1 MSIFVGINKIGVLR
15 ELFVFQLV
23 KRVIMNGYKEDSTIL
38 WHNVDL
44 RQEIKPYAFL
54 NMMQEIAG
62 NHANKLH
69 FGYNDLKEC
78 EQTWV
83 LGRIKVRYK
92 SYPRW
97 QDKVSLET
105 WHKGM
110 QSLFGLRDF
119 ILHSEDGSAAVVAT
133 SSWLIMNSRTRRI
146 ERANNFYNNQE
157 ILSQVNGK
165 NAVEEPCERLKS
177 PDNMK
182 LVRVHIVKYSDLDA
196 LGHTN
201 NAKYSE
207 WATDSLDPEIF
218 QNYRVKE
225 FQINYNAETKL
236 GEHIEI
242 WCKEIETPEHICS
255 SNALGSGSRTFCFEG
270 KRDGKS
276 VYEAIFTFVPY
287 L

>member
-1 MSIFVGINKIGVLR
+1 
-15 ELFVFQLV
+15 
-23 KRVIMNGYKEDSTIL
+23 MNGYKEESTIL

-54 NMMQEIAG
+54 NLMQEIAG

-83 LGRIKVRYK
+83 LSRIKVRYNSWPK
-92 SYPRW
+92 W
-97 QDKVSLET
+97 QEKVTLET

-119 ILHSEDGSAAVVAT
+119 ILHTAAEALAEGAQYVGAPAVVAT

-146 ERANNFYNNQE
+146 ERANNFYNNPE
-157 ILSQVNGK
+157 ILNQANSK
-165 NAVEEPCERLKS
+165 NAIEEPCDRLKC
-177 PDNMK
+177 PADME
-182 LVRVHIVKYSDLDA
+182 LVSEHIVKYSDLDA

-201 NAKYSE
+201 NAKYAE
-207 WATDSLDPEIF
+207 WTTDSFAPEIF
-218 QNYRVKE
+218 ENYRVKE
-225 FQINYNAETKL
+225 FQINFNAETKL

-242 WCKEIETPEHICS
+242 WSKEIETPEQIRAC
-255 SNALGSGSRTFCFEG
+255 NALGADSRTFCFEG
-270 KRDGKS
+270 RRDGKS
-276 VYEAIFTFVPY
+276 VYEAIFTFIPY

>member
-1 MSIFVGINKIGVLR
+1 
-15 ELFVFQLV
+15 
-23 KRVIMNGYKEDSTIL
+23 MNGYKEESGIL

-69 FGYNDLKEC
+69 FGYNDLMEC

-83 LGRIKVRYK
+83 LSRIKVRYNSWPK
-92 SYPRW
+92 W
-97 QDKVSLET
+97 QDRVTLET

-110 QSLFGLRDF
+110 QMLFGLRDF
-119 ILHSEDGSAAVVAT
+119 VLHTEEGDPAIVST

-146 ERANNFYNNQE
+146 ERANNFYNNPE
-157 ILSQVNGK
+157 ILSQANSK
-165 NAVEEPCERLKS
+165 NAIEEPCDRLKS
-177 PDNMK
+177 PAQME
-182 LVRVHIVKYSDLDA
+182 VVGEHIVKYSDLDA

-201 NAKYSE
+201 NAKYAE
-207 WATDSLDPEIF
+207 WTTDCIAPEIF
-218 QNYRVKE
+218 RNYRVKE
-225 FQINYNAETKL
+225 FQINFNAETKL

-242 WCKEIETPEHICS
+242 WSKEIETPENIRS
-255 SNALGSGSRTFCFEG
+255 TNALGDDSRTFCFEG

-276 VYEAIFTFVPY
+276 VYEAIFTFIPY

>member
-1 MSIFVGINKIGVLR
+1 
-15 ELFVFQLV
+15 
-23 KRVIMNGYKEDSTIL
+23 MNGYKEESTIL

-44 RQEIKPYAFL
+44 RQELKPYAFL
-54 NMMQEIAG
+54 NLTQEIAG

-83 LGRIKVRYK
+83 LSRIKVRYNT
-92 SYPRW
+92 YPKW
-97 QDKVSLET
+97 QDKVTLET

-119 ILHSEDGSAAVVAT
+119 ILHTEDGTPAVVAT

-146 ERANNFYNNQE
+146 ERTNNFYNNPE
-157 ILSQVNGK
+157 ILNQANLR
-165 NAVEEPCERLKS
+165 NAIDEPCDRLKGQQE
-177 PDNMK
+177 MT
-182 LVRVHIVKYSDLDA
+182 LVREHTVKFSDLDA

-207 WATDSLDPEIF
+207 WTTDSIDPEIF
-218 QNYRVKE
+218 RNFRIKE
-225 FQINYNAETKL
+225 FQINFNAETRI
-236 GEHIEI
+236 GEKIEI
-242 WCKEIETPEHICS
+242 WCKEIDTPGQICITNETTPEK
-255 SNALGSGSRTFCFEG
+255 SRTFYFEG

-276 VYEAIFTFVPY
+276 VYEAIYTFIAV
-287 L
+287 